1 VGERCEQGRCRSEGT
16 KVALSHSS
24 SIAEKLPE
32 SDVDSN
38 LDDSIFRHWQ
48 RPLRTSNRN
57 LVVFSL

>member
-38 LDDSIFRHWQ
+38 LDDRYFP
-48 RPLRTSNRN
+48 PLAEA
-57 LVVFSL
+57 LAHE